1 LYVDS
6 WRKDMDKQTRY
17 WRGGRA
23 LLCLAVLLAVMG
35 LQAPAG
41 AAPSGVNTLGV
52 VDFYAIAPLGS
63 FEGSSPER
71 FAADDLSELLTRAG
85 ADGLTVTPR
94 GVVRRAEAS
103 IAWRNEDALRFDRL
117 QTLARAAGADQLVI
131 GWITMLNVDTGG
143 SHDGGPPTADVSV
156 VVQVFDA
163 TQGRIVAETRR
174 SAFPLLFGTRTL
186 LEEQSLHLVLMPTV
200 SWLITAAGADAA
212 GRGVPGPGDN

>member
-1 LYVDS
+1 
-6 WRKDMDKQTRY
+6 M
-17 WRGGRA
+17 
-23 LLCLAVLLAVMG
+23 
-35 LQAPAG
+35 
-41 AAPSGVNTLGV
+41 
-52 VDFYAIAPLGS
+52 
-63 FEGSSPER
+63 
-71 FAADDLSELLTRAG
+71 
-85 ADGLTVTPR
+85 TPR

-117 QTLARAAGADQLVI
+117 ETLARAAGADQLVI
-131 GWITMLNVDTGG
+131 GWITMLNVDMGG

-200 SWLITAAGADAA
+200 SWLITAAGAGAA
-212 GRGVPGPGDN
+212 GRDVPGPGDN

>member
-1 LYVDS
+1 MNERARDG
-6 WRKDMDKQTRY
+6 RA
-17 WRGGRA
+17 GRA
-23 LLCLAVLLAVMG
+23 LLCLAVLLAIVG

-41 AAPSGVNTLGV
+41 AAPSGVTTLGV

-63 FEGSSPER
+63 FEGSFPER

-85 ADGLTVTPR
+85 ADRLTVTPR

-103 IAWRNEDALRFDRL
+103 IGWRNEDALRFDRL
-117 QTLARAAGADQLVI
+117 ETLARAVGADQLVL
-131 GWITMLNVDTGG
+131 GWITMLDVETGG

-163 TQGRIVAETRR
+163 AQGRIVAETRR

-186 LEEQSLHLVLMPTV
+186 LEEQSLHLVLTPTV
-200 SWLITAAGADAA
+200 PWLITTLAPTPRARA
-212 GRGVPGPGDN
+212 VPGAGDN